1 VQRRALGLLFAT
13 LAAVLGAITLWAA
26 VGAGHDVRRWIVAFA
41 ALALAGW
48 LASLALSVL
57 RRRR

>member
-13 LAAVLGAITLWAA
+13 LAAVLAATAVWAA
-26 VGAGHDVRRWIVAFA
+26 IGAGHGVRRWIVAFA

-48 LASLALSVL
+48 LASLALSVF
-57 RRRR
+57 RHPG

>member
-1 VQRRALGLLFAT
+1 MQRRALGLLFAF
-13 LAAVLGAITLWAA
+13 LAAVLAATALWAG

-48 LASLALSVL
+48 LASVALSAF
-57 RRRR
+57 RRPR